1 QTGKNSQHER
11 HSLLSSINGRRGIGR
26 ALLGS
31 VADRIVRHS
40 QAPTLLVRAPAPL
53 RAEAEERREKELAL
67 V

>member
-1 QTGKNSQHER
+1 MATH
-11 HSLLSSINGRRGIGR
+11 GRRGIGR

-40 QAPTLLVRAPAPL
+40 QAPTLLVRAPAPV
-53 RAEAEERREKELAL
+53 RDEAEERREKEMVL